1 METIIGTAV
10 GAIIAAGAMLL
21 NSFIIGR
28 REMQRIELSDANRM
42 LEKELDDLS
51 SLYEEVLL
59 VSDRLIRNK
68 GRDSEEKLEKFYN
81 LEVKLKLYST
91 EEVRSAFKAVRN
103 SISNMVR
110 ELPAPPDDFIPKFED
125 DFEKKMR
132 IEKHRNWETE
142 RDNKAKKYLSECWKM
157 HSNLAEFLKDDLSSR
172 KLKSR

>member
-1 METIIGTAV
+1 METIFGAAV
-10 GAIIAAGAMLL
+10 GAIIAACAMLL

-68 GRDSEEKLEKFYN
+68 GRDSEEKLENFYN

-91 EEVRSAFKAVRN
+91 EEVRCAFKEMRH

-110 ELPAPPDDFIPKFED
+110 ELPSPPDTFIPKFED
-125 DFEKKMR
+125 DLEKKMR
-132 IEKHRNWETE
+132 IEKQRMWEAD
-142 RDNKAKKYLSECWKM
+142 RDTKAKEYLSECWEK

-172 KLKSR
+172 KFKSR